1 MKTMYNKKTLK
12 FKILIEIVLDK
23 ETANL
28 FHQENRN
35 VNLLLATLTLIRNRI
50 RYLPIPNY

>member
-23 ETANL
+23 ETVSL
-28 FHQENRN
+28 LHQENQN
-35 VNLLLATLTLIRNRI
+35 ANLLLATLTLIRNRI